1 MPLTTRP
8 RPHDLIRLTSGAVS
22 LADAPAWVRASLAC
36 APWAVVRHDRPLP
49 GQIPVGIRGPRR
61 ELRWATY
68 VPQDDIVG
76 IRTPESLRH
85 VDDWVAIPDV
95 AAMRALRA
103 LTPALNGGRT
113 AWGPTGSA
121 GFSLATGH
129 IALGEASDLDLLL
142 RCPARPARG
151 WLDGVARLFAGQEAR
166 VDCQV
171 ETPAGVAHLDD
182 LHHDGPALVRTCA
195 GPRLCVDPWAET
207 GT

>member
-1 MPLTTRP
+1 
-8 RPHDLIRLTSGAVS
+8 
-22 LADAPAWVRASLAC
+22 
-36 APWAVVRHDRPLP
+36 
-49 GQIPVGIRGPRR
+49 
-61 ELRWATY
+61 
-68 VPQDDIVG
+68 
-76 IRTPESLRH
+76 
-85 VDDWVAIPDV
+85 
-95 AAMRALRA
+95 MRALRA

-171 ETPAGVAHLDD
+171 ETPPGVAHLDD
-182 LHHDGPALVRTCA
+182 LRHDGPALVRTCA